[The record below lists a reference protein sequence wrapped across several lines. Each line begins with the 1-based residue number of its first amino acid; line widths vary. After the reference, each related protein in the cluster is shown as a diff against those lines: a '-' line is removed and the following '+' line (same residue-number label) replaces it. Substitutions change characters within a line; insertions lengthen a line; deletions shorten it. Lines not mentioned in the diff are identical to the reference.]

1 MAQVDKLC
9 TRLYKKCQSLSTW
22 YRKLNNN
29 RFDARAADNKAR
41 GWYHVSFFS
50 AHVAKITK
58 LMTWTKKLKKGERF
72 DDAEINWLKLAMEN
86 DDYPEAHKLKAI
98 AKTVE
103 RVRTAWYFAE
113 AHGSKLAKSYIAHSD
128 FKFQNAWKHLLTC
141 SLLFPDLSRGIHWTL
156 RMRTGSFITFKM
168 ALDAELL
175 VESTTLRADGRV
187 RDCACCE
194 AEDADSK
201 THFLLRCTNNKIKKA
216 RRNICGPRAGKK
228 RLGLHELA
236 EMLLKLT
243 SSPRAILT
251 TALKDSLKA
260 FSKGEPRD
268 VELSILLLG
277 GKVDQRCLK
286 DVTPKVLAACSPLA
300 TALDQVCKDLGLNN
314 WRATKNF
321 GGSHAGF
328 LFVAAF
334 LCGAV
339 PERNSA
345 FWGRCFKPSTR
356 QRQKDKAS

>member
-1 MAQVDKLC
+1 M
-9 TRLYKKCQSLSTW
+9 
-22 YRKLNNN
+22 
-29 RFDARAADNKAR
+29 
-41 GWYHVSFFS
+41 
-50 AHVAKITK
+50 
-58 LMTWTKKLKKGERF
+58 
-72 DDAEINWLKLAMEN
+72 
-86 DDYPEAHKLKAI
+86 
-98 AKTVE
+98 
-103 RVRTAWYFAE
+103 
-113 AHGSKLAKSYIAHSD
+113 
-128 FKFQNAWKHLLTC
+128 
-141 SLLFPDLSRGIHWTL
+141 
-156 RMRTGSFITFKM
+156 
-168 ALDAELL
+168 
-175 VESTTLRADGRV
+175 
-187 RDCACCE
+187 
-194 AEDADSK
+194 
-201 THFLLRCTNNKIKKA
+201 
-216 RRNICGPRAGKK
+216 
-228 RLGLHELA
+228 HELA

-286 DVTPKVLAACSPLA
+286 DVTPKALAACSPLA

-356 QRQKDKAS
+356 QRRKDKAS